1 MQATP
6 LSEVTAG
13 QLQHVLR
20 DKTGEVWTR
29 ARKALADNDVCGAHL
44 ATYTDSASSLASF
57 FADKL
62 GCPLTPF
69 VAEELLQ
76 LMQAGVMDA
85 GPSPPSPPGSSV
97 APLTELLARL
107 SRQVARQGH
116 GDEDSSEDSS
126 EDSGEA
132 GGEAGGA
139 DNDDDGSDDGDGE
152 VEGTALFRCTD
163 LTTGEALV
171 QQFPCPASCYTND
184 AEWAQLLEHVRQY
197 CVAKFGDHAVEFGQ
211 VRQGM
216 LRLKWGCVAT
226 NLRTNERKEFVLSS
240 NDDDG
245 LSSDPACRA
254 RFVRSIV
261 FDAAVEYGW
270 DRADTH
276 VEVTGLKCLHRARK
290 YDFIAEHRGTGQ
302 VIWVRTKTH
311 SADVQFG
318 TPDEQQAML
327 DGVKA
332 HVAQSEGWAAQD
344 THIHVGKKVR
354 VAYGVTNTATGQTC
368 RILHKT
374 VAPFHAGMVQAVE
387 TQECAR
393 RLVEAHVS
401 AKNGWPA
408 EVTRAE
414 ALDDPVSV
422 KKCTFLYVAHNT
434 QTDEKLHL
442 SVSTHDARASRGTDA
457 QKADFWR
464 HVAQEYVAPP
474 PSKSV
479 PSCAGPRCP
488 WSHACLRLRMHVHLQ
503 DRAAPPLERERRDGH
518 ARSRGRRRRLLHQ
531 LGFALPCCTAVMQAL
546 HSCAYN
552 LLRNGLH
559 DLPARQ
565 GIKRGKKVWTQAGA
579 GDRGRT

>member
-1 MQATP
+1 MPSTP
-6 LSEVTAG
+6 LSELTAG
-13 QLQHVLR
+13 QLKHMLR
-20 DKTGEVWTR
+20 DKTGKVWTR

-44 ATYTDSASSLASF
+44 AAYTDSASSLASF

-62 GCPLTPF
+62 SCPLTPF

-85 GPSPPSPPGSSV
+85 GPSPPKSSV
-97 APLTELLARL
+97 AALTELLACL
-107 SRQVARQGH
+107 SRQVARQGR
-116 GDEDSSEDSS
+116 DDDSSDSS
-126 EDSGEA
+126 SDA
-132 GGEAGGA
+132 GGDASDGDGGDA
-139 DNDDDGSDDGDGE
+139 NDDSDDDGNDDSDGE

-211 VRQGM
+211 VRRGM

-226 NLRTNERKEFVLSS
+226 NVRTNERKEFALSS

-270 DRADTH
+270 DRADTQ
-276 VEVTGLKCLHRARK
+276 VEVSGLKCLHRARK

-302 VIWVRTKTH
+302 VVWVCMKTQ

-332 HVAQSEGWAAQD
+332 QIAQSEGWAAQD
-344 THIHVGKKVR
+344 TRIHVGKKVR
-354 VAYGVTNTATGQTC
+354 VAYCVTNTVSGQTC

-374 VAPFHAGMVQAVE
+374 VAPFHAGMVQAAE

-393 RLVEAHVS
+393 RLVEAHAS

-422 KKCTFLYVAHNT
+422 KKCSFLYVAHNT

-442 SVSTHDARASRGTDA
+442 SVATHDARASRGTDA

-464 HVAQEYVAPP
+464 HVAQEYVAPL
-474 PSKSV
+474 PSNFV
-479 PSCAGPRCP
+479 PSRAGPRCP
-488 WSHACLRLRMHVHLQ
+488 WSHACLRLRA
-503 DRAAPPLERERRDGH
+503 RAYRRT
-518 ARSRGRRRRLLHQ
+518 ARLHHWNENVV
-531 LGFALPCCTAVMQAL
+531 TAT
-546 HSCAYN
+546 
-552 LLRNGLH
+552 
-559 DLPARQ
+559 PAAE
-565 GIKRGKKVWTQAGA
+565 AGA
-579 GDRGRT
+579 DGCCIS